1 MVTTITLKKNSIVV
15 VKTVHPLPEEKAD
28 RLLTELK
35 KVFPDNE
42 VLLPNGAEIIIIEPE

>member
-1 MVTTITLKKNSIVV
+1 MLSIVTLKKGSVVV